1 MPERPENL
9 VKRTAMAAVISPID
23 VRDHSRFDHDNGSG
37 GTVDNTALKTE
48 QFSQSKARLV
58 EWRAQNLTE
67 RFEHRVMPVDKR
79 IALAW
84 GDLMG
89 DAKRSG

>member
-1 MPERPENL
+1 
-9 VKRTAMAAVISPID
+9 
-23 VRDHSRFDHDNGSG
+23 
-37 GTVDNTALKTE
+37 VDNTALKTE

-84 GDLMG
+84 GYLMG